1 MPLNLKAELTSRL
14 KGATRVVLR
23 GDDAAGMMAAER
35 LSHTPK
41 LNVLLGGTAPENLT
55 GEIKKLKPSHLL
67 IVDAAEMKA
76 EAGTIRLLTPEE
88 IGGFSFSTHALPLKV
103 MIDFILTDWPCAVT
117 IIAIQPADT
126 HFGAPVHPAVKQAV
140 RELTEALLAV
150 PFDGDR
156 ALGDERGDRADGGQD
171 RGQ

>member
-1 MPLNLKAELTSRL
+1 MPLNRL
-14 KGATRVVLR
+14 KGATRVVLLGVGSDLR

-88 IGGFSFSTHALPLKV
+88 IGGFSFSTHALPLKAGRHP
-103 MIDFILTDWPCAVT
+103 FWRASSPGSKTSGPG
-117 IIAIQPADT
+117 ADRSAT
-126 HFGAPVHPAVKQAV
+126 CCPV
-140 RELTEALLAV
+140 RRRSCT
-150 PFDGDR
+150 R
-156 ALGDERGDRADGGQD
+156 
-171 RGQ
+171 